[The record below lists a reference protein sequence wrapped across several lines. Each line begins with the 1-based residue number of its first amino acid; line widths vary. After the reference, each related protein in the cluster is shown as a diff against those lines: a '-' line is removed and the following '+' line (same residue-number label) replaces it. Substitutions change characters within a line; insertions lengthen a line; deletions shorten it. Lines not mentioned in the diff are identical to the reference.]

1 MAAKSN
7 PSEGAGENKDV
18 LRVGLGVTLR
28 DYRKKMKPKM
38 TQAQLSA
45 QAQLPSTAVG
55 DLERG
60 ERTIKGPEVKSICKV
75 LGVEVKDFMER
86 VKKAQLRAMGEPES
100 EEPEEAA
107 SAKAPDFYVTV
118 PVIGGD
124 LDGMVKALHRAIKA
138 RRPARAEDEE

>member
-7 PSEGAGENKDV
+7 LSEGDGEGKDV
-18 LRVGLGVTLR
+18 LRVGLGEALR
-28 DYRKKMKPKM
+28 DYRKKMMPGL

-60 ERTIKGPEVKSICKV
+60 ERTIKGPELKSICRV
-75 LGVEVKDFMER
+75 LGVEVKDFMEG

-100 EEPEEAA
+100 EEADEAA
-107 SAKAPDFYVTV
+107 FTKAPDLYVTV
-118 PVIGGD
+118 PVTGGD
-124 LDGMVKALHRAIKA
+124 LDGMIKVLHRMIKA
-138 RRPARAEDEE
+138 RRPASPEDAE